1 MCAQVILDTTQLE
14 GQQELLLARFKE
26 NKELLD
32 EVREGMSENLNLAKE
47 NINYLKKA
55 GQSNDEAPKVTTA
68 APIVEAASSVEAA
81 PVEKIVTPVAEVA
94 DVAEAAAAQPSE

>member
-1 MCAQVILDTTQLE
+1 M
-14 GQQELLLARFKE
+14 ARFRE

-55 GQSNDEAPKVTTA
+55 G
-68 APIVEAASSVEAA
+68 
-81 PVEKIVTPVAEVA
+81 
-94 DVAEAAAAQPSE
+94 